1 MNGTQD
7 ILPADS
13 HKWQFIE
20 KKIRQFMSNF
30 HYKEVRTPIFEHT
43 ELFTRGIG
51 ELTDIVSKEMY
62 TFQDSGSRML
72 TLRPEN
78 TASVVRMNIEHNLM
92 REMPQNKMFYIGP
105 MFRRERPQ
113 KGRYRQFH
121 QFGAEAVG
129 PKSPELDV
137 EMMLLAQSFY
147 QSFGLKNITLHV
159 NSVGDEESRNN
170 FREALRGFVRP
181 NLANYCEDCKIR
193 YEKNPLRILD
203 CKKDVEKNI
212 HAPHI
217 VDHLSGQAKAYF
229 DRILELLKTH
239 AVAYEL
245 DHKLV
250 RGLDYY
256 SDIVFEISSSDIG
269 AQAALCGGG
278 RYDGLFEDLGAKP
291 TPSIGFAG
299 GLERLVLA
307 LEASN
312 FQFPKRELA
321 LFIVSMDDDA
331 RLYTSSLLQKL
342 RAADIS
348 ADTDYLGRSVK
359 AQMKFA
365 DKIAAKHVIVL
376 GENEI
381 TSGLFQLKEMESG
394 KSRSVSLDEMIDI
407 LKVGA

>member
-1 MNGTQD
+1 
-7 ILPADS
+7 
-13 HKWQFIE
+13 
-20 KKIRQFMSNF
+20 MSNF

-62 TFQDSGSRML
+62 TFTDSGDRML

-78 TASVVRMNIEHNLM
+78 TASVVRMNIEHNLV

-129 PKSPELDV
+129 PRSAELDV
-137 EMMLLAQSFY
+137 EMMLLALSFFQSFD
-147 QSFGLKNITLHV
+147 LKNITLHV
-159 NSVGDEESRNN
+159 NSVGDTESRDN
-170 FREALRGFVRP
+170 FREALRDFVRP
-181 NLANYCEDCKIR
+181 NLADYCEDCNKR
-193 YEKNPLRILD
+193 FEQNPLRILD
-203 CKKDVEKNI
+203 CKKDVDKNAN
-212 HAPHI
+212 APRI
-217 VDHLSGQAKAYF
+217 VDHLSAESKAYF
-229 DRILELLKTH
+229 DRAIALLDAH
-239 AVAYEL
+239 GVAYEI

-291 TPSIGFAG
+291 TASIGFAG
-299 GLERLVLA
+299 GIERLLLA
-307 LEASN
+307 LEASA
-312 FQFPKRELA
+312 FEFPKEELQ
-321 LFIVSMDDDA
+321 LFVVTMDDDA
-331 RLYTSSLLQKL
+331 RLYASKLVQRL
-342 RAADIS
+342 RAAGVS
-348 ADTDYLGRSVK
+348 VDTDYLGRSVK

-365 DKIAAKHVIVL
+365 DKIGAAHTLVI
-376 GENEI
+376 GETELA
-381 TSGLFQLKEMESG
+381 SEEFQLKNMETG
-394 KSRSVSLDEMIDI
+394 NVAAVSAENLAQT
-407 LKVGA
+407 LRAGN